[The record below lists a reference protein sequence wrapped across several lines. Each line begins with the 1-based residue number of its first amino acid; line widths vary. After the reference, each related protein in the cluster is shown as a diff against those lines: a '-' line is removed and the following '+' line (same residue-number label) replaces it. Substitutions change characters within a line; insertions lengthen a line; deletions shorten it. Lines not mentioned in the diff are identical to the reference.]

1 MDQLT
6 AKMTWRLINNEI
18 KMLVAALRGTHW
30 VQDSHMIRYS
40 RSVCFLSL
48 LQEKENRDKIT

>member
-30 VQDSHMIRYS
+30 VQDSHMIRYQKCMFFVVAS
-40 RSVCFLSL
+40 GER
-48 LQEKENRDKIT
+48 K